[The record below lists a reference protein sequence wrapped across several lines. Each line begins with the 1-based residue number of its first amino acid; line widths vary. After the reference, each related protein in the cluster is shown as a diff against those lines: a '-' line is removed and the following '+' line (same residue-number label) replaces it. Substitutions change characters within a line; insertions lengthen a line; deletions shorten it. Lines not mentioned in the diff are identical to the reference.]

1 MQKGT
6 DPASKNVSEKILIS
20 ITSGLLINKYIK
32 SKFDRFFLGEI
43 KQTTIGNDGQDH
55 NKLRLYKTLK

>member
-6 DPASKNVSEKILIS
+6 DLASKNVSEKILIS
-20 ITSGLLINKYIK
+20 ITSVLLINKYIK

-43 KQTTIGNDGQDH
+43 NQTKIGNDGQDH